1 MVCYDRQLADI
12 AEDKDMS
19 ASSCEMALDA
29 WYLDNEPGKPHIR
42 SHKVDGRGKMK
53 IFDVFATSPVLS
65 QLCPKRFE
73 NFTLSYLFTY
83 STAKNCKLDKILLII
98 YNPLHTSSM
107 SKDDSTMLVVEIL
120 G

>member
-1 MVCYDRQLADI
+1 MVLEAR
-12 AEDKDMS
+12 
-19 ASSCEMALDA
+19 
-29 WYLDNEPGKPHIR
+29 YLNNKLGDPHICF
-42 SHKVDGRGKMK
+42 HEVDGRSKMNK
-53 IFDVFATSPVLS
+53 FDGFATSPVSS

-73 NFTLSYLFTY
+73 NFTLPYLFTY

-107 SKDDSTMLVVEIL
+107 PKDGLTMLAVEIS